1 MNFSGYYEFDTVN
14 GPGIRCTL
22 FVSGCSH
29 KCPGCHNRETINPR
43 FGELFTEETVQRILK
58 DLKDTKINR
67 RGLSISG
74 GDPLFFKNTK
84 EVIALAKRVKEE
96 CPDKDIWLW
105 TGYKISELNSEQRE
119 ILEYVDFIV
128 DGRFVKELKD
138 PSLKFRGSSNQN
150 IIDVK
155 EYKKCRII

>member
-1 MNFSGYYEFDTVN
+1 MNFSGYYETDTLN

-29 KCPGCHNRETINPR
+29 KCIGCHNKETINPNY
-43 FGELFTEETVQRILK
+43 GEEFTEEVIQRILN
-58 DLKDTKINR
+58 DLKDTRINR
-67 RGLSISG
+67 KGLTISG
-74 GDPLFFKNTK
+74 GDPLFYKNVK
-84 EVIALAKRVKEE
+84 EVVSLAKRVKEE

-105 TGYKISELNSEQRE
+105 TGFKMSELDSEQRK
-119 ILEYVDFIV
+119 ILDYVDFIV
-128 DGRFVKELKD
+128 DGRFIKELKD

-155 EYKKCRII
+155 EYQACRII

>member
-1 MNFSGYYEFDTVN
+1 MNFSGYYETDTLN

-29 KCPGCHNRETINPR
+29 KCIGCHNKETINPNY
-43 FGELFTEETVQRILK
+43 GEEFTEEVIQRILN
-58 DLKDTKINR
+58 DLKDTRINR
-67 RGLSISG
+67 KGLTISG
-74 GDPLFFKNTK
+74 GDPLFYKNVK
-84 EVIALAKRVKEE
+84 EVVSLAKRVKEE

-105 TGYKISELNSEQRE
+105 TGFKMSELDSEQRK
-119 ILEYVDFIV
+119 ILDYVDFIV

-155 EYKKCRII
+155 EYQACRII